1 VISIFA
7 GTQGVLDDIPVSG
20 VLAFESAML
29 AHVRHEFPE
38 ILQEMEKTGD
48 LPEALAKKLLDV
60 LHNFRGQYV
69 ATNLAG
75 AAKRPA

>member
-1 VISIFA
+1 MISIFA

-29 AHVRHEFPE
+29 THVRHEFPE

-48 LPEALAKKLLDV
+48 LPEALAKKLLEV

-69 ATNLAG
+69 AT